1 MSDTLLPAAED
12 TLLADEDRDEVS
24 DSGEARSTPPLLFTL
39 FSISALR
46 RLDGGFFT
54 EDELLLLLLLLTENT
69 RSLLNN
75 GVAEGSTFSFRD
87 EKLDSLFE
95 ARKVFRISALLSG
108 EASLRISFDLLLLL
122 LLL

>member
-54 EDELLLLLLLLTENT
+54 EDELLLLLLLTENT
-69 RSLLNN
+69 RSLLKN

-122 LLL
+122 L

>member
-54 EDELLLLLLLLTENT
+54 EDELLLLLLLTENT